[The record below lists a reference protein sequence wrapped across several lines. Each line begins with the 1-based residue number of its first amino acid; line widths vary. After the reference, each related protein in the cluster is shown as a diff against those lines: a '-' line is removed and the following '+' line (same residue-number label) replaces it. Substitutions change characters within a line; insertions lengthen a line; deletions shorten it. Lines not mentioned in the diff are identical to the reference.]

1 MPVMPQQSWILT
13 EQGTQV
19 PCSFNMFKLL
29 IINNLILTYMSQENI
44 KIVNLGYI
52 AYQHKM
58 EIVFK
63 CIQSEIARIDAD
75 QKLWKNSKAWNPT
88 FPPAGYERNQAAI
101 MALMHLS
108 KRIRATLELNRLP
121 TVTVEI
127 GE

>member
-1 MPVMPQQSWILT
+1 MQSLT
-13 EQGTQV
+13 NWGALTG
-19 PCSFNMFKLL
+19 SLFFAIKLL

-75 QKLWKNSKAWNPT
+75 QELWRNSKAWNPIL
-88 FPPAGYERNQAAI
+88 PPAGYERNETAI
-101 MALMHLS
+101 RALMHLS
-108 KRIRATLELNRLP
+108 RRIRATLELNRLP